1 LKRKKKT
8 EKKKKGKRR
17 RDEEEEGED
26 DFGIISD
33 DEEEEVTPP
42 KKSKI
47 DKDKELEKDLEQEF
61 QMDAEESSSEE
72 EFDDGYG
79 SDLMG
84 DEEDRRTLLNL
95 PESKRETII
104 AERYEKRRE
113 LKERWEL
120 KKKLK
125 DDKKRKRKS
134 LDASDR
140 QTRSKRNSKKEVS
153 ALTDY
158 RAERAK
164 QPTKSYDFPDTLAIE
179 KDKDDKRLSKEDR
192 HTDDSSEVTTKQEH
206 PITFEDLN
214 KIRLKRDHLE
224 KWVHKPI
231 FEKIVPNFFVRIGI
245 GTKDNQRVYRVA
257 EIIEVKDSTK
267 KYLLGKTETTKQLVL
282 KHGSSLKPFRME
294 FISNQD
300 FSKEEYNRWEHEMS
314 KISDPLPTLKEVAAK
329 LESLKEIEEYTLTE
343 ADIDKVVVNKI
354 KMRNKPI
361 NLAKEKTS
369 LITLREAARQNDDE
383 EEVNKLNEKNC
394 RN

>member
-1 LKRKKKT
+1 
-8 EKKKKGKRR
+8 
-17 RDEEEEGED
+17 
-26 DFGIISD
+26 
-33 DEEEEVTPP
+33 V
-42 KKSKI
+42 
-47 DKDKELEKDLEQEF
+47 
-61 QMDAEESSSEE
+61 DAEESSSE

-84 DEEDRRTLLNL
+84 DEDDRQTLLAL

-125 DDKKRKRKS
+125 EKRKRKS
-134 LDASDR
+134 LETSSER
-140 QTRSKRNSKKEVS
+140 QIRSKRSAKEANP
-153 ALTDY
+153 ALSDY
-158 RAERAK
+158 RAERAERAK
-164 QPTKSYDFPDTLAIE
+164 KPTKSYDMPDTPAPEKE
-179 KDKDDKRLSKEDR
+179 KDNRKQTKDDRYQ
-192 HTDDSSEVTTKQEH
+192 DDSNEVSTKQEQ
-206 PITFEDLN
+206 PITYEDLN

-231 FEKIVPNFFVRIGI
+231 FEKIVPGFFVRIGI

-257 EIIEVKDSTK
+257 EIKEVRDSTK
-267 KYLLGKTETTKQLVL
+267 KYFIGKTDTTKQLL
-282 KHGSSLKPFRME
+282 LQHGSSTKPFRME

-314 KISDPLPTLKEVAAK
+314 KISDPLPTSKDVATK

-343 ADIDKVVVNKI
+343 ADIEQVVVNKS
-354 KMRNKPI
+354 KMRSKPI

-383 EEVNKLNEKNC
+383 EEVARLNEKIAEIDELAREQEENLKLVDDDKKKKTK
-394 RN
+394 RSRYK